1 MMLVMII
8 LADAVLTFRH
18 SYRQTDRQT
27 HNLPHNKKWQHS
39 AALTF
44 KAKDTCL
51 NDNNQNHFHNEL
63 ERLRLFD

>member
-18 SYRQTDRQT
+18 SYRQT
-27 HNLPHNKKWQHS
+27 HNLPHNKKWQHT

-51 NDNNQNHFHNEL
+51 NDNNQNNFHNEL
-63 ERLRLFD
+63 ERLRLFDSA